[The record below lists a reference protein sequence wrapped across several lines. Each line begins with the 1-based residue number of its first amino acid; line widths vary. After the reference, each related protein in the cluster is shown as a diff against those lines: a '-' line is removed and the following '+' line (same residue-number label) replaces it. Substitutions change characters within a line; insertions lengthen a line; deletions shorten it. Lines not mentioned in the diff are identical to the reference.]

1 MAYIV
6 KGLIAQLTNSVRP
19 TGLALLPALRTSAKS
34 ILTMMGYI
42 MKNRQIAIG
51 IDTTGAL
58 PTYTARPSSVR
69 ANWGAILPRMIP
81 PTIQRMT
88 QAVRYFS
95 KTFNPFVSNCLAF
108 SSAISRF
115 LACYSNGPVFKKTA
129 R

>member
-51 IDTTGAL
+51 IDTTGWA
-58 PTYTARPSSVR
+58 
-69 ANWGAILPRMIP
+69 
-81 PTIQRMT
+81 
-88 QAVRYFS
+88 
-95 KTFNPFVSNCLAF
+95 AF
-108 SSAISRF
+108 YGDKQGDR
-115 LACYSNGPVFKKTA
+115 
-129 R
+129 